1 MNWTAKDVEVF
12 LKEREYIDTAIIPLV
27 PISFTESMRRVVEQG
42 EFIDLL
48 SLHLERQFKGRML
61 VIPPFTYM
69 GEPDLK
75 KVELQQWAQQAITSG
90 FSHVFFLTSDKKWKQ
105 HEEELTGK
113 VIYVPSIPIKDMDEH
128 YKHSMMDKQLNNIMD
143 DIIEGWQLSE

>member
-1 MNWTAKDVEVF
+1 
-12 LKEREYIDTAIIPLV
+12 
-27 PISFTESMRRVVEQG
+27 MRRVVEQG

-75 KVELQQWAQQAITSG
+75 KVELQQWAQKAITSG

-105 HEEELTGK
+105 HEEEMNGH
-113 VIYVPSIPIKDMDEH
+113 VIYVSSIHKKEMVKQ
-128 YKHSMMDKQLNNIMD
+128 YKHS
-143 DIIEGWQLSE
+143 